1 MERSTCAVA
10 VWLRVLLL
18 AAPLH
23 ASLIAP
29 SVQLQGGAP
38 ARSAAATQRRG
49 AGLHTFCMRA
59 IGVDSEASLDG
70 LDSLDEDSHVR
81 LTGDPA
87 ADAMIRRKMGIP
99 APKSSKSQLV
109 AKKLRREDMVEAKG
123 HRVGERMSGGRR
135 ASEVATGLNTR
146 EWKAEVDAVRSS
158 SVTAVRVR
166 HMLVQ
171 TEELAELLLGQLR
184 EGAEFEVR
192 RLPADA
198 DLDPDPRPD
207 PRRHHPRHHRHLA
220 PSPQQQPPP
229 PPPPPPPSPYLFTLH
244 PDQALAKV
252 ASTCATGEEGGHIGW
267 AGLEDEHLDE
277 TLPREARAAALAM
290 RPGDVKAVP
299 PRWAC
304 T

>member
-1 MERSTCAVA
+1 MERSTTAVA

-99 APKSSKSQLV
+99 APKSSKS
-109 AKKLRREDMVEAKG
+109 KLSNCCSGARNRQTSPHSLSAATASKSIG
-123 HRVGERMSGGRR
+123 HQPCDG
-135 ASEVATGLNTR
+135 
-146 EWKAEVDAVRSS
+146 
-158 SVTAVRVR
+158 
-166 HMLVQ
+166 
-171 TEELAELLLGQLR
+171 
-184 EGAEFEVR
+184 EGA
-192 RLPADA
+192 D
-198 DLDPDPRPD
+198 
-207 PRRHHPRHHRHLA
+207 
-220 PSPQQQPPP
+220 
-229 PPPPPPPSPYLFTLH
+229 
-244 PDQALAKV
+244 
-252 ASTCATGEEGGHIGW
+252 
-267 AGLEDEHLDE
+267 
-277 TLPREARAAALAM
+277 
-290 RPGDVKAVP
+290 
-299 PRWAC
+299 
-304 T
+304 

>member
-1 MERSTCAVA
+1 MCCARGFPPCKFLRGQLELHPWVMERSTAAVA

-18 AAPLH
+18 ATPLH

-38 ARSAAATQRRG
+38 AGSAAATQRRG

-99 APKSSKSQLV
+99 ATKSSKSKLV

-135 ASEVATGLNTR
+135 ASEVATGVGATG
-146 EWKAEVDAVRSS
+146 AGASAAGACAFCAGAVSAVGCVSCAAGWSS
-158 SVTAVRVR
+158 LALAV
-166 HMLVQ
+166 
-171 TEELAELLLGQLR
+171 QLTSICWS
-184 EGAEFEVR
+184 ETSF
-192 RLPADA
+192 
-198 DLDPDPRPD
+198 
-207 PRRHHPRHHRHLA
+207 
-220 PSPQQQPPP
+220 
-229 PPPPPPPSPYLFTLH
+229 SPY
-244 PDQALAKV
+244 Q
-252 ASTCATGEEGGHIGW
+252 EGQY
-267 AGLEDEHLDE
+267 
-277 TLPREARAAALAM
+277 
-290 RPGDVKAVP
+290 
-299 PRWAC
+299 
-304 T
+304 